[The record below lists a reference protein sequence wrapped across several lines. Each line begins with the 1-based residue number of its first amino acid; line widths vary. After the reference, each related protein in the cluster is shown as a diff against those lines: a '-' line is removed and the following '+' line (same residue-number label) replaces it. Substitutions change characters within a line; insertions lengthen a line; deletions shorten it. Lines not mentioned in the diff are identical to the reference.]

1 MSEDFELL
9 DGRLPGALPAPLR
22 PAVSLWLERLAE
34 RHPDAAAELEAA
46 GLDAN
51 LLLQFVAISEF
62 AGQQVLRHW
71 GWFLGVAGG
80 GGLETAPKPDW
91 QQLSQEATEADFKQ
105 QLRVLRNRSLIHIL
119 WRKLH
124 GRAELVETLGSLSAL
139 ADTLIAASE
148 GYARRQLRARFGNV
162 LDCDGQH
169 VPLVV
174 LAMGKLGGR
183 ELNFSS
189 DVDIIFLYPR
199 DGSSDGERSLTA
211 QEYFTRLARRV
222 VALLE
227 ESTADGFVY
236 RVDTRLRPFG
246 DSGPPVVSF
255 AALESYLL
263 NHGRSWERYA
273 YVKSRVI
280 VPAVTDATVDALRH
294 ELIEPF
300 VYRRYLDF
308 GIFESLRDMKSM
320 ISAEV
325 QRREMARNI
334 KLGPGGIREIE
345 FIVQSL
351 QLVRGGR
358 VRGLRR
364 RELRAALLALAESRG
379 LARTEASG
387 LLDSY
392 AFLRRLEN
400 FIQAQRD
407 QQTHDLPEAA
417 EDQARIALAMGY
429 VDWPALEADIARH
442 RAYVSERFAAV
453 AFRVDHD
460 DGNGSELLA
469 ALTAQCDTQ
478 ADAAEWQALL
488 SRHEFLQAAEVA
500 AAISEFLL
508 ARSTQQADATAR
520 RRLTQLLPVM
530 LLQLRSREQSAQT
543 LRRMLNILAKVLRR
557 SAYVALL
564 LENRLALQRLIELCE
579 KSAYLAEEI
588 GRFPML
594 LDEMLDSRQYAAESN
609 AEILRQNLAERLASL
624 GEVDSERR
632 VEVLGQFQRAA
643 QFRIAAADFGGELP
657 IMKVSDRLTDLA
669 EIVLGE
675 ALTIA
680 WRDLAERFGE
690 PRFVENGENR
700 AAGLG
705 VIAYG
710 KLGGIELSYGSDLDL
725 VFLHNSRGSAQETN
739 GAKALDNGM
748 FFVRLARRLVHFLT
762 IQTGTGALYDVDTRL
777 RPSGKAG
784 LLVTSV
790 EAFERYQ
797 RENAW
802 TWEHQALLRARPVAG
817 HAGVARDFERIR
829 ADTLIGRV
837 NRDSLQKDVAGM
849 REKMRSQLD
858 KSNADQF
865 DLKQGE
871 GGIGDIEFLV
881 QYLVLQNADR
891 HPAVIHYPDNI
902 RQLGTLG
909 ASGCL
914 PRADVE
920 RLQDAAA
927 PPVARRAKALR
938 PRCRVWRGTCSRPG
952 IVAAIPRA
960 AHREWRLAKCGAA
973 LL

>member
-9 DGRLPGALPAPLR
+9 AGRLPGALPAPLR

-34 RHPDAAAELEAA
+34 RHPDAAAGLEAA
-46 GLDAN
+46 GLDPDQ
-51 LLLQFVAISEF
+51 LLQFVAISEF
-62 AGQQVLRHW
+62 AGQQLLRHW
-71 GWFLGVAGG
+71 PWFTGIAASGDLHA
-80 GGLETAPKPDW
+80 APQPDW
-91 QQLSQEATEADFKQ
+91 QLLSQEANEADFKQ
-105 QLRVLRNRSLIHIL
+105 QLRILRNRSLTHIL

-124 GRAELVETLGSLSAL
+124 GNAELDETLGSLSAL

-148 GYARRQLRARFGNV
+148 GYARRQLRSRFGDV
-162 LDCDGQH
+162 LDSDGQH

-199 DGSSDGERSLTA
+199 EGSSDGERSLTA

-280 VPAVTDATVDALRH
+280 VPAVTDATVDALRQ

-379 LARTEASG
+379 LPRAEASG
-387 LLDSY
+387 LLESY

-417 EDQARIALAMGY
+417 EDQARVALAMGCA
-429 VDWPALEADIARH
+429 DWPALEADIERH
-442 RAYVSERFAAV
+442 RAFVSERFAEV
-453 AFRVDHD
+453 AFRGERSDHD
-460 DGNGSELLA
+460 GRGSELLA
-469 ALTAQCDTQ
+469 ALTALCDTQ
-478 ADAAEWQALL
+478 ADAATWQALL
-488 SRHEFLQAAEVA
+488 TRHEFRQAGEVA
-500 AAISEFLL
+500 TAISEFLQ

-530 LLQLRSREQSAQT
+530 LLQLRTREQPAQT
-543 LRRMLNILAKVLRR
+543 LRRLQNILAKVLRR

-594 LDEMLDSRQYAAESN
+594 LDEMLDSRQYVAESS
-609 AEILRQNLAERLASL
+609 AETLRENLTERLASL

-632 VEVLGQFQRAA
+632 VELLGQFQRAA

-725 VFLHNSRGSAQETN
+725 VFLHNSRGSDQETN

-837 NRDSLQKDVAGM
+837 NRDSLRTDVAAM
-849 REKMRSQLD
+849 REKMRVQLD
-858 KSNADQF
+858 KSDAGQF
-865 DLKQGE
+865 DLKQGA

-881 QYLVLQNADR
+881 QYLVLQNADK

-920 RLQDAAA
+920 RLQDIYRRYRLRLHRLLLDEQKPYVPAAEF
-927 PPVARRAKALR
+927 
-938 PRCRVWRGTCSRPG
+938 
-952 IVAAIPRA
+952 AAERA
-960 AHREWRLAKCGAA
+960 AVRA
-973 LL
+973 LWQQYLVSPAGNGG